1 MKGPRV
7 LFRAV
12 VLTSL
17 GALMVAGCATRQSG
31 AMSGDKAI
39 AERQELMKRQ
49 GGAMRSISDKL
60 KAGNVQAVA
69 ADADVLIA
77 TSKQIPG
84 LFPPGSTSPTSRAKP
99 EIWQQWSEFQKY
111 ASGLEANAMKLRA
124 AAQANDA
131 SGAQAAAG
139 AIGKGS
145 CGGCHT
151 AFRGPEI
158 KK

>member
-1 MKGPRV
+1 MKAASTLCRV
-7 LFRAV
+7 V
-12 VLTSL
+12 VVTSV
-17 GALMVAGCATRQSG
+17 GALAVAGCGSMQRSG
-31 AMSGDKAI
+31 EMSTDKAV

-69 ADADVLIA
+69 SDAEVLIS
-77 TSKQIPG
+77 TSKQIPA
-84 LFPPGSTSPTSRAKP
+84 LFPSPTSRAKP

-111 ASGLEANAMKLRA
+111 AKMLEQDATKLRA

-139 AIGKGS
+139 AVGKGS